1 MNKFKLSNL
10 KKDIYEEE
18 LIKVEFS
25 LGENARSQLLM
36 AGELLELARI
46 QLFTRKAM
54 LFENNLTKKTSGK

>member
-36 AGELLELARI
+36 TGELLELARI
-46 QLFTRKAM
+46 
-54 LFENNLTKKTSGK
+54 

>member
-18 LIKVEFS
+18 LIKVELS
-25 LGENARSQLLM
+25 LEENATSQLLM

-46 QLFTRKAM
+46 
-54 LFENNLTKKTSGK
+54 

>member
-18 LIKVEFS
+18 LIKAEFS
-25 LGENARSQLLM
+25 LGENARSQLLK

-46 QLFTRKAM
+46 
-54 LFENNLTKKTSGK
+54 